1 MSDEFI
7 QFNFPCTDCIVRAA
21 CKYQP
26 SKKDLYRRGS
36 IPCLA
41 LPKVEDKSY
50 HKMLIECWANLGF
63 NILNHVSKLELP
75 IGVNKDNQ
83 VPASYIRAMHQMTK
97 AIGYMVNST
106 SWREG
111 QLLPF
116 DKMEIDEKLKIG
128 SL

>member
-21 CKYQP
+21 CKNKP
-26 SKKDLYRRGS
+26 NKKDLYRGGS

-41 LPKVEDKSY
+41 LPNVKDKSY
-50 HKMLIECWANLGF
+50 HKMLIECWANLGCS
-63 NILNHVSKLELP
+63 ILNHVSKLELP